1 MAKPVYVL
9 GTGLSHDGSSC
20 LLKDGRIA
28 VAIEKER
35 LTRRKHDGMNDA
47 ETIRYCLEAEGISI
61 EDVAL
66 VVQNANFSMFERGS
80 RWFHGPRPIPDEVPT
95 VTISH
100 HLAHAYS
107 AVGTCPFDEAAVLV
121 VDGCGNAF
129 DESLDR
135 AGAFVP
141 EAPPPGLSHLYFEK
155 DSFYRFAGGTLQP
168 LYKDYSPFGHG
179 FREYPLRPGTT
190 MHSIGGVY
198 GAASAYALSGM
209 DDPGKLMGLAPYG
222 RAGAHDFE
230 IFELRDGRV
239 FVRYDWMDR
248 FDRPARS
255 YDDLRRDFAHYADL
269 AFWVQKEVERALL
282 YLVAHRLRL
291 TPSKNLVY
299 AGGVALNAVANRRI
313 LTESGVENLHVQ
325 PAAGDSGLA
334 VGCAYYGWLEVLK
347 KERIRHDGVTC
358 FGKPYPSSAIQEA
371 LRRREGELDVSP
383 APSGDDACVE
393 AAAELLAS
401 GKIIGYFQG
410 GSELGPRALGHRS
423 LLADPRRPEVRDV
436 INATI
441 KLRED
446 FRPFAPSVPLEDA
459 PTYFDCAY
467 ASPTMTL
474 VAPIRPAF
482 RDAVPSVVHRDGS
495 CRLQT
500 VTASSDPRFH
510 ALHKAFARRSGIPIL
525 LNTSLNRRGMP
536 IVETPEQALDFF
548 LSSPLDALVI
558 GPFVVRRREAPG
570 APDAIAGERLPA
582 GALRG
587 HASARGSHA
596 SACADIVSPRAA
608 DDPWREFV
616 DRAWGQRPAVLRGIP
631 ADLLPSEADAF
642 RALLAACD
650 EFRAQSDFPRIRVS
664 VDGGFLL
671 AGMDEQLPRAED
683 GSFDGYE
690 ARLRTWLKGR
700 SFLLTLNDLPAHDAG
715 FFRRARRFL
724 GGFYRHV
731 GLPPGGM
738 LINLWVGMYD
748 RTPVGIHT
756 DHADTFSALL
766 RGSKRMLVWPHE
778 VFRDHRVYRTPGGEH
793 TGITAYE
800 PYLDRAVALETGR
813 EGLAYWPASYWHL
826 ATSDG
831 GLSVSLNWAYVNRE
845 LPRIAPLELVG
856 KELEALAIA
865 RLGKASLDVGSFPL
879 SAGDLARSA
888 CALPESIARARG
900 AVGALAGDPVLDEA
914 VAVAWLRRLS
924 ALGLREAPRPLRGVA
939 LAEEDRLAGDPAAPI
954 VWANASGGRLLVA
967 AAGRSFTLPDDPRV
981 LSLLEQLNA
990 GEPRPAGALERPFA
1004 SGAGGF
1010 SVLEAR
1016 LLLEELVRTHAIER
1030 VP

>member
-1 MAKPVYVL
+1 MAKPIYVL

-20 LLKDGRIA
+20 LLKDGRIVA
-28 VAIEKER
+28 AIEKER

-47 ETIRYCLEAEGISI
+47 ETIRYCLEAEQIRI
-61 EDVAL
+61 EDVSL
-66 VVQNANFSMFERGS
+66 VVQNANFSMFERGNG
-80 RWFHGPRPIPDEVPT
+80 WFHGPRPIPDGVPV

-107 AVGTCPFDEAAVLV
+107 AAGTCPFDEAAVLV

-141 EAPPPGLSHLYFEK
+141 EVPPAGLEHLYFEK
-155 DSFYRFAGGTLQP
+155 DSFYRFTGGVLQP
-168 LYKDYSPFGHG
+168 LFKDYSPFGHG
-179 FREYPLRPGTT
+179 LREYPLRPGTT

-222 RAGAHDFE
+222 RPGVHDFE
-230 IFELRDGRV
+230 IFDLRDGRV

-255 YDDLRRDFAHYADL
+255 TGELKSDFLHYADL
-269 AFWVQKEVERALL
+269 AYWVQKEVERALL

-291 TPSKNLVY
+291 APSKNLVY
-299 AGGVALNAVANRRI
+299 AGGVGLNAVANRRI
-313 LTESGVENLHVQ
+313 LTEVGIDNLYVQ
-325 PAAGDSGLA
+325 PAAGDNGLA

-347 KERIRHDGVTC
+347 KERIRHDGSTC
-358 FGKPYPSSAIQEA
+358 FGKPYPRAAVEEV
-371 LRRREGELDVSP
+371 LRRRAAEIEVSP
-383 APSGDDACVE
+383 AHEGDDEGVE

-423 LLADPRRPEVRDV
+423 ILADPRRPEVRDF
-436 INATI
+436 INASI

-459 PTYFDCAY
+459 PTWFDCAY

-482 RDAVPSVVHRDGS
+482 RDAAPSVVHRDGS

-510 ALHKAFARRSGIPIL
+510 ALHKEFARRSGIPIL

-558 GPFVVRRREAPG
+558 GDFVVRRKEKPG
-570 APDAIAGERLPA
+570 APEG
-582 GALRG
+582 
-587 HASARGSHA
+587 SARESVGSL
-596 SACADIVSPRAA
+596 ACRTRQDGAAGNPAPRPGDALWG
-608 DDPWREFV
+608 DFV
-616 DRAWGQRPAVLRGIP
+616 ARSWGQRPTVLRGIP
-631 ADLLPSEADAF
+631 ADLLPTEADAF
-642 RALLAACD
+642 RALVAACD
-650 EFRAQSDFPRIRVS
+650 EFRAQSDFPRIRVN

-683 GSFDGYE
+683 GSFAGYE
-690 ARLRTWLKGR
+690 ARLRKWLHGR
-700 SFLLTLNDLPAHDAG
+700 SFLLTLNEYAAYDTA
-715 FFRRARRFL
+715 FWRRARRFL
-724 GGFYRHV
+724 GGFYERV
-731 GLPPGGM
+731 GLPPGGL
-738 LINLWVGMYD
+738 LINLWVGIYD

-756 DHADTFSALL
+756 DHADSFSALL
-766 RGSKRMLVWPHE
+766 TGNKRMLLWPHE
-778 VFRDHRVYRTPGGEH
+778 VFQDHRVYRTPGGEH

-800 PYLDRAVALETGR
+800 PYLDRAVGLETGR
-813 EGLAYWPASYWHL
+813 DGLVYWPASYWHL

-831 GLSVSLNWAYVNRE
+831 ALSVSLNWAYVNHE

-856 KELEALAIA
+856 KELEALTVE
-865 RLGKASLDVGSFPL
+865 RLGKASLAVGSFPL
-879 SAGDLARSA
+879 SEGDLVRSA
-888 CALPESIARARG
+888 RVLPESIVRARA
-900 AVGALAGDPVLDEA
+900 AVGAIAGDALDGSLDDA
-914 VAVAWLRRLS
+914 LAAAWLRRLS
-924 ALGLREAPRPLRGVA
+924 GLGLPAAPRPLGGVA

-954 VWANASGGRLLVA
+954 LWAPASGGRLLVA
-967 AAGRSFTLPDDPRV
+967 AAGRSFTLPDNPRV
-981 LSLLEQLNA
+981 LALLEQLNA
-990 GEPRPAGALERPFA
+990 GDPLPVGALERPFA
-1004 SGAGGF
+1004 AGVAGGF
-1010 SVLEAR
+1010 TMLQAR
-1016 LLLEELVRTHAIER
+1016 LLLEELVRIHAIER
-1030 VP
+1030 AP